1 MKQHSFRSPTGS
13 DQSGQEYPPL
23 YLAELPPPRQKGPL
37 EWWYRLT
44 APPDPPPSAN
54 FRRHEAARRGRLISL
69 LLLLM
74 ICLVF
79 VVIPIALFSGNYPL
93 LLILFIGLFTQCLT
107 LALNRKGH
115 VLVAGLVIVS
125 VTMVGY
131 ILAQTFNPGGL
142 RVGDLPDFDL
152 LVWVELLAVSLLP
165 ARSVFV
171 VAALDSV
178 FIWLDVA
185 LQPHAPDLA
194 RFLITDG
201 YAAVGRPITIQIVV
215 AIVAYLWVRSATTAI
230 ARADRAEVIA
240 ALEHAMA
247 AQQRE
252 NRRLS
257 LELSASI
264 EQLVET
270 HRQVAAGDFRARIHL
285 QEDDVL
291 APVADSLNLLLVR
304 FQRLLAESE
313 ELERTK
319 LQSARV
325 VAALREAAKTSQPLR
340 LPGQGVGTP
349 VDLIILELLSYLG
362 ENTSCPLEDARL
374 SSNGAVHRSP
384 GDEEAAKARAAE
396 A

>member
-1 MKQHSFRSPTGS
+1 MKQRFRSRTTP
-13 DQSGQEYPPL
+13 DQPGRGFPPL
-23 YLAELPPPRQKGPL
+23 YLAELPPPRQRGPL

-44 APPDPPPSAN
+44 APPEPPPSAD

-79 VVIPIALFSGNYPL
+79 VVIPIALFTLNYPL
-93 LLILFIGLFTQCLT
+93 LLILFVGLLT
-107 LALNRKGH
+107 ECVTLVLNRHGR
-115 VLVAGLVIVS
+115 VLLAGILIVS
-125 VTMVGY
+125 VIMIGY

>member
-115 VLVAGLVIVS
+115 VLVAGLIIVS

-178 FIWLDVA
+178 FIWLDVT

-201 YAAVGRPITIQIVV
+201 YAAIGRPITIQIVV

-257 LELSASI
+257 VELTTSI

-285 QEDDVL
+285 PEEDVL

-304 FQRLLAESE
+304 FQRLLGESE

-325 VAALREAAKTSQPLR
+325 VAALREAAKTSQPPR
-340 LPGQGVGTP
+340 LPEQGVGTP

-362 ENTSCPLEDARL
+362 ENTSRPLEDSRL
-374 SSNGAVHRSP
+374 SSNGSVHRSP
-384 GDEEAAKARAAE
+384 AEEEAAKARAAE